1 MTAWLRIAG
10 AVCLRTWLKTARR
23 PVTLVFSFVQPV
35 IWMLF
40 FGFLFHRYQLDLAY
54 PGASY
59 LEFLVPG
66 ICTMT
71 VLFGASQSG
80 VGLLRDIQTGFL
92 YRMLESPAPRSAI
105 IGGKLIADVARL
117 LLQAAAILV
126 IGVLLG
132 AKLTLTFGGMAA
144 CLFALASIGMFFCG
158 VSSFIAMKTRA
169 QEGMATFVHFVNM
182 PLIFTSSVLVPMK
195 QMPGWLA
202 RVAESNPLTL
212 AVDICR
218 HAVLSGNAPPHVA
231 SVAVLLALGI
241 FGFGLAVS
249 ATSRRTD

>member
-1 MTAWLRIAG
+1 M
-10 AVCLRTWLKTARR
+10 RTWVKTARR
-23 PVTLVFSFVQPV
+23 PVTLVFSFVQPI

-54 PGASY
+54 PGVSY

-105 IGGKLIADVARL
+105 IGGKLVADVARL
-117 LLQAAAILV
+117 LLQATAILV

-132 AKLTLTFGGMAA
+132 AKLTLTFWGAVL

-169 QEGMATFVHFVNM
+169 QEGMATFVHLVNM

-202 RVAESNPLTL
+202 RVAEFNPLTL

-218 HAVLSGNAPPHVA
+218 QAVLFGSAMPHFGSIA
-231 SVAVLLALGI
+231 ILLAMGILG
-241 FGFGLAVS
+241 FALAVS
-249 ATSRRTD
+249 AASRRTD

>member
-1 MTAWLRIAG
+1 MKAWLRVAV
-10 AVCLRTWLKTARR
+10 AVCIRTWLKTARR
-23 PVTLVFSFVQPV
+23 PVTLVFSFLQPV

-54 PGASY
+54 PGVSY
-59 LEFLVPG
+59 VEFLVPG

-105 IGGKLIADVARL
+105 IGGKLVTDVTRL

-126 IGVLLG
+126 IGMILG
-132 AKLTLTFGGMAA
+132 AKLTVTAGGIAA

-169 QEGMATFVHFVNM
+169 QEGMATFVHLVNM

-202 RVAESNPLTL
+202 RVAEFNPLTL

-218 HAVLSGNAPPHVA
+218 QAVLFGNSAPHPA
-231 SVAVLLALGI
+231 SVAILLALGI
-241 FGFGLAVS
+241 FGFALAVS
-249 ATSRRTD
+249 AAARHAD